1 MVPELRIGRRKL
13 VVAVLAVLIA
23 VVGIAAWTIGGSDL
37 LLVVVLA
44 TMVVGLGGIAYL
56 VVTSERRLRAQVVR
70 QVSARVDSGLSA
82 LDKEIASIRL
92 HEGEQS
98 EALLRTINAAATR
111 LQSEQD
117 RQLTEFRD
125 GIESLTQKQTKE
137 VTRYLDAANRVQ
149 TEALERAIRRHREQ
163 TADLLG
169 RINQRMNRQFKHST
183 AELDA
188 LMQVH
193 RRSSLDDPLPLMGG
207 WALTPRG
214 MLQGM
219 ELAGAP
225 NVSLVVE
232 CGSGTSTLFLARTLQ
247 LKSAGTL
254 IALEHLPE
262 FAEQTQLALET
273 HGLDEVAE
281 VRYAPLEEVVIDERS
296 YMWYSQSSIADLD
309 SIDLLV
315 VDGPPESTGTW
326 ARYPAYPL
334 LRGALSA
341 SGAILVDDVQRGD
354 ERTMVDAW
362 VQHGGLIESL
372 ALSPEQAILRHDLP
386 Q

>member
-1 MVPELRIGRRKL
+1 MRPELRIGRRKI
-13 VVAVLAVLIA
+13 VAVILAVLIA
-23 VVGIAAWTIGGSDL
+23 VAGIAAWSIGGTDSL
-37 LLVVVLA
+37 LIVVLG
-44 TMVVGLGGIAYL
+44 TLVVGLGGIGYL
-56 VVTSERRLRAQVVR
+56 VAISERRLRTDVVQ

-92 HEGEQS
+92 REGEQS
-98 EALLRTINAAATR
+98 EALLRTINAAAIR

-117 RQLTEFRD
+117 RQLTEFRND
-125 GIESLTQKQTKE
+125 IESLTEKQTKE
-137 VTRYLDAANRVQ
+137 VTRYLGAANRVQ
-149 TEALERAIRRHREQ
+149 TEALERAIRRHDKQ
-163 TADLLG
+163 TADLLS

-188 LMQVH
+188 MMQVH
-193 RRSSLDDPLPLMGG
+193 RRASLDDPLPLMGG
-207 WALTPRG
+207 WALSPRG
-214 MLQGM
+214 MLQAM

-225 NVSLVVE
+225 DVSLVVE

-247 LKSAGTL
+247 LRSTGRL

-262 FAEQTQLALET
+262 FAEQTQLALEK
-273 HGLDEVAE
+273 HGLDEIAE
-281 VRYAPLEEVVIDERS
+281 VRYAPLEEVVIDESS

-341 SGAILVDDVQRGD
+341 SGAIFVDDVQRSD

-362 VQHGGLIESL
+362 VQHGGLVESH
-372 ALSPEQAILRHDLP
+372 ALSPDQAILRHSLP

>member
-1 MVPELRIGRRKL
+1 MRPELRIGRRKL
-13 VVAVLAVLIA
+13 VGAVLAVLIA
-23 VVGIAAWTIGGSDL
+23 VVGIAAWSIGGSDL

-44 TMVVGLGGIAYL
+44 TLVVGLGGIAYL
-56 VVTSERRLRAQVVR
+56 VVSSERRLRTQVVR
-70 QVSARVDSGLSA
+70 QVSARVDSGMIA

-92 HEGEQS
+92 REGEQS

-117 RQLTEFRD
+117 RRLAEFRND
-125 GIESLTQKQTKE
+125 IESLTRGQTKE
-137 VTRYLDAANRVQ
+137 VTRFLEAANRVQ
-149 TEALERAIRRHREQ
+149 TEALERAIRLHDKQ
-163 TADLLG
+163 AANLLS
-169 RINQRMNRQFKHST
+169 RINERMSRLFKHST
-183 AELDA
+183 SELDA

-207 WALTPRG
+207 WALSPRG
-214 MLQGM
+214 MLQAM
-219 ELAGAP
+219 DLAGAR

-247 LKSAGTL
+247 LKSTGTL

-262 FAEQTQLALET
+262 FAEQTRLALKK
-273 HGLDEVAE
+273 HGLDEIAE

-296 YMWYSQSSIADLD
+296 YMWYSQSSIADLG

-341 SGAILVDDVQRGD
+341 SGAILVDDVQRSD

-362 VQHGGLIESL
+362 VQHGGLIESP
-372 ALSPEQAILRHDLP
+372 ALSSDQAILRHNLP